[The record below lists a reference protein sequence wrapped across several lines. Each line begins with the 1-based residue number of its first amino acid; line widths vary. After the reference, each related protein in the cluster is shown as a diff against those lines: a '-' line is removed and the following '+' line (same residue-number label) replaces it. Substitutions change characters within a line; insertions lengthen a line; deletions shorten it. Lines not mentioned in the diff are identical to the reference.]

1 MAYIKVKELTKFFN
15 FSKHINT
22 EDLPYYVFDYVYEN
36 ENVLVSYKT
45 FRDHGVFTTEK
56 IVLFDNRLSFS
67 PFKEIYTIPYHNIYA
82 LYVKFGSSTIDLHFD
97 LESGHQLQLKFVN
110 MSRYD
115 KVRLRLLYSYISRY
129 INKQKIPSDLMNTLI
144 EDKIELRGDK

>member
-1 MAYIKVKELTKFFN
+1 MAYIKVKELTQFFN

-67 PFKEIYTIPYHNIYA
+67 PFKEIYTIPYHNISA
-82 LYVKFGSSTIDLHFD
+82 LYVKFGSSTID
-97 LESGHQLQLKFVN
+97 KN
-110 MSRYD
+110 I
-115 KVRLRLLYSYISRY
+115 KYS
-129 INKQKIPSDLMNTLI
+129 
-144 EDKIELRGDK
+144 